1 MPRDSIVSD
10 DWESIWEKMT
20 SEHLGYHVVCLG

>member
-10 DWESIWEKMT
+10 DWESTWKKMT